1 MLAREKFSQGWISK
15 ANAVLDEADEV
26 SAEEIHAVGFAMVEF
41 LMTPAFRS
49 SFPAFAQG
57 MSKGKEKLEDVLKEV
72 YRADR
77 EEFLNQSGDWVA
89 ERYGQ
94 DQ

>member
-1 MLAREKFSQGWISK
+1 
-15 ANAVLDEADEV
+15 
-26 SAEEIHAVGFAMVEF
+26 MVEF
-41 LMTPAFRS
+41 LMTPEFRG

-57 MSKGKEKLEDVLKEV
+57 MSKGKEKLDDVLQEV

-77 EEFLNQSGDWVA
+77 EEFLNQSGSWVA
-89 ERYGQ
+89 LRYGQ